1 MCDKFKGRL
10 QAFALSAMT
19 VCLASETANAAD
31 YSKFPSFHHYDVD
44 KENGV
49 EPRQVSIAAKPI
61 SGENSTGAQDRRVIV
76 LEQDLKGFLMLAGS
90 RHGTHITVSP
100 AVRGTLR
107 NMALPGDLDAMLR
120 TLAAEFGF
128 EWFREG
134 DSIQVSAATDSVSR
148 IIFLGRMEM
157 DELKQSIAEAGMSPE
172 GYELSYVE
180 SSNSVLV
187 KGPVSLVAR
196 IELMTEAYNKRN
208 SGVRVIRRG
217 KEG

>member
-1 MCDKFKGRL
+1 MRSKT
-10 QAFALSAMT
+10 FATSAMT
-19 VCLASETANAAD
+19 LALWLSTGSANAVD
-31 YSKFPSFHHYDVD
+31 YSKFPSFHHYDVE

-49 EPRQVSIAAKPI
+49 EPKVVSIAPATFSREPSI
-61 SGENSTGAQDRRVIV
+61 GTQDRSVIV
-76 LEQDLKGFLMLAGS
+76 LEQDLKEFLMLAGK
-90 RHGTHITVSP
+90 RHGTHIAVSP
-100 AVRGTLR
+100 GVRGTLR
-107 NMALPGDLDAMLR
+107 NMSLPGDLDAMLR

-157 DELKQSIAEAGMSPE
+157 DELKKSIAEAGMSPE

-196 IELMTEAYNKRN
+196 VELMTEAYNKRN
-208 SGVRVIRRG
+208 SGVRLIRRG